1 MFEGFLHSIELTPT
15 VSQTALDVLKRMAT
29 LRHAASQTF
38 LNLSI
43 QS

>member
-1 MFEGFLHSIELTPT
+1 MFEGVLHLIELTPT
-15 VSQTALDVLKRMAT
+15 VSQTALDVLKCMAT
-29 LRHAASQTF
+29 LRNAASQTF